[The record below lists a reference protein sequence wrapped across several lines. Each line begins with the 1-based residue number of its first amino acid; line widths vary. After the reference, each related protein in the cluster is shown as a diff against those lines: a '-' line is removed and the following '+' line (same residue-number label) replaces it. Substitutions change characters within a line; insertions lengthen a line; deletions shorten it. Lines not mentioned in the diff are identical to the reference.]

1 MYQRIG
7 SECGRCPAR
16 DGPNFGTILL
26 TPREFLRQWEPWIMH
41 SDEANFPKPVEFSRV
56 CPVNFAVK
64 ARNIPSESRFFADY
78 ISNNSGRKNIRSMR
92 CVYVFPWPKSVLKET
107 TPHPTIEKL
116 REYFPNIFTIA
127 VFYEPRWGQKRSG
140 HLIRLDQGF
149 SKVFFIIS
157 GCTSDLWT
165 NTNSETSRIVKIWAD
180 GLSVTKKNNWRKKL
194 NGKHGRKETKSMAW
208 KPTATKYIN
217 NGKKKRAVVELLS
230 CPPGEAATGNTTQVK
245 QKELAT
251 QPVRLDFFH
260 RKSNKSRERMTTSR
274 NNGLMRRTHISRC
287 VESKPTDAIDRYIST

>member
-1 MYQRIG
+1 
-7 SECGRCPAR
+7 
-16 DGPNFGTILL
+16 
-26 TPREFLRQWEPWIMH
+26 MH

-64 ARNIPSESRFFADY
+64 ARNIPSESRFFANY
-78 ISNNSGRKNIRSMR
+78 ISNNSGQKNIRSMR

-165 NTNSETSRIVKIWAD
+165 NTNSETSRIVKI
-180 GLSVTKKNNWRKKL
+180 
-194 NGKHGRKETKSMAW
+194 
-208 KPTATKYIN
+208 
-217 NGKKKRAVVELLS
+217 
-230 CPPGEAATGNTTQVK
+230 
-245 QKELAT
+245 
-251 QPVRLDFFH
+251 
-260 RKSNKSRERMTTSR
+260 
-274 NNGLMRRTHISRC
+274 
-287 VESKPTDAIDRYIST
+287 